1 MKKWIVIYRPKG
13 IGRNKSH
20 GLDSKEEAVKFIVAL
35 KKSGDRYSSLK
46 IDGNHASPS
55 LTIELDRVSDQ
66 FLAEKPN

>member
-20 GLDSKEEAVKFIVAL
+20 TLDSKEEAVKFIVAL
-35 KKSGDRYSSLK
+35 KKSGDSYSSLK

-55 LTIELDRVSDQ
+55 LTIELDGESDQ
-66 FLAEKPN
+66 ILNEKPN